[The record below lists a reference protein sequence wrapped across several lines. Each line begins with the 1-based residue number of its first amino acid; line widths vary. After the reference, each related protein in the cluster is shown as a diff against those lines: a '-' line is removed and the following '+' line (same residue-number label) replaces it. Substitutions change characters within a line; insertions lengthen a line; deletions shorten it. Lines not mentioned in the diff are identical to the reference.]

1 MNTVYGN
8 LLETDVY
15 LIAHQVNCLGIMGGG
30 VARQIKEKWNYVYTE
45 YRDYIESYKNHNNQK
60 SPLGTSCY
68 SVVDNHLII
77 NIFGQENVSC
87 TSCMTDYN
95 AVHTAFEDFISE
107 YRRSQHIPDDT
118 KLQIAIPYKFGCGLA
133 GGDWNI
139 MTELLEDIEKQYNVL
154 FIAHRLE

>member
-60 SPLGTSCY
+60 SPLGTACS

-77 NIFGQENVSC
+77 NIFGQEDVSC
-87 TSCMTDYN
+87 NYCMTDYN
-95 AVHTAFEDFISE
+95 AVRTAFEDFISE
-107 YRRSQHIPDDT
+107 YRRSQRITDDT
-118 KLQIAIPYKFGCGLA
+118 QIQIAIPYKFGCGLA

-139 MTELLEDIEKQYNVL
+139 MTELLEDIEKQNNVL

>member
-30 VARQIKEKWNYVYTE
+30 VARQIREKWNRVYTE
-45 YRDYIESYKNHNNQK
+45 YKNYIKSYENNNQK
-60 SPLGTSCY
+60 SPLGTVCY
-68 SVVDNHLII
+68 SVVGNHMII
-77 NIFGQENVSC
+77 NIFGQEDVSWN
-87 TSCMTDYN
+87 SCMTDYN
-95 AVHTAFEDFISE
+95 AVRTAFEDFISE
-107 YRRSQHIPDDT
+107 YRKSQHITDDT

>member
-15 LIAHQVNCLGIMGGG
+15 MIAHQVNCLGIMGGG
-30 VARQIKEKWNYVYTE
+30 VARQIKEKWHYVYTE
-45 YRDYIESYKNHNNQK
+45 YRDYIERYENNNKK

-68 SVVDNHLII
+68 SVVGNHMIL
-77 NIFGQENVSC
+77 NIFGQEDVSC
-87 TSCMTDYN
+87 NSCMTDYN
-95 AVHTAFEDFISE
+95 AVRTAFEDFISG
-107 YRRSQHIPDDT
+107 YRRSQRIPDDAQI
-118 KLQIAIPYKFGCGLA
+118 QIAIPYKFGCGLA